1 MNDHGMSGCLREG
14 YLDHISQAIGGSSH
28 FCQYSLSPPQ
38 KIEKKKEKI
47 LVCENVMLKCVFGI
61 PLSSESLVCVDT
73 PKRAVRLNMEMA
85 RKISVRNPRKT
96 PVKKENPKR
105 GGAIHLRILSAFG
118 VPRCTVLLDSGQQK
132 MSGKIGLCSKKIN
145 IL

>member
-1 MNDHGMSGCLREG
+1 MAKRGILGS
-14 YLDHISQAIGGSSH
+14 YISSNWGIRP
-28 FCQYSLSPPQ
+28 FLSIF
-38 KIEKKKEKI
+38 IESTSEDRKEKDNF

-61 PLSSESLVCVDT
+61 PLSFESLVCVDT
-73 PKRAVRLNMEMA
+73 GKRAVRLNMEMA

-105 GGAIHLRILSAFG
+105 GGAIHLRILSAFS

-132 MSGKIGLCSKKIN
+132 MSGKIGLYSK
-145 IL
+145 